1 MSEQAQPV
9 RYHAT
14 PTGQVRE
21 CHATKRRC
29 PRNPLLHGDTKE
41 EVEAIIREGLE
52 TKHGPFAQIYR
63 PRRRR
68 GMVELQPGEI
78 FRNNHVITEQ
88 EAKVVEDLAKK
99 TRKSTRQRFHRDR
112 YDLKGGDPKIA
123 EERLNKAREYA
134 DKQNNPHLLQ
144 EVREAD
150 TVLASG
156 KFSKGEGENAEEFT
170 SDDYLNDY
178 VKQKRVKEEREKLE
192 EKIKDFASR
201 DDVEPKRYEI
211 ENDDNK
217 VIVDIKDGQ
226 VDEDFL
232 ATLPKPLQRKLT
244 KPELKVDINK
254 AREHLSKEQLADITT
269 KSSKI
274 DVIIGRE
281 RIVGQYVVE
290 ADTELE
296 GETNKEKLES
306 GMENLSQVYSD
317 AKASFGETQRD
328 IKKRKDKMNSAMKD
342 VVRDEN
348 KTGNPT
354 YIPARAKG
362 NGLIATNTM
371 RVNQNAAVAN
381 LSKDE
386 LKKVSVVERK
396 ANESLA
402 RTCLEAGDI
411 TQEQFDKLFGKRKV
425 TVTVREK

>member
-1 MSEQAQPV
+1 M
-9 RYHAT
+9 
-14 PTGQVRE
+14 
-21 CHATKRRC
+21 
-29 PRNPLLHGDTKE
+29 
-41 EVEAIIREGLE
+41 
-52 TKHGPFAQIYR
+52 
-63 PRRRR
+63 
-68 GMVELQPGEI
+68 
-78 FRNNHVITEQ
+78 
-88 EAKVVEDLAKK
+88 
-99 TRKSTRQRFHRDR
+99 
-112 YDLKGGDPKIA
+112 
-123 EERLNKAREYA
+123 
-134 DKQNNPHLLQ
+134 
-144 EVREAD
+144 
-150 TVLASG
+150 
-156 KFSKGEGENAEEFT
+156 
-170 SDDYLNDY
+170 
-178 VKQKRVKEEREKLE
+178 VKQIE
-192 EKIKDFASR
+192 DFASR
-201 DDVEPKRYEI
+201 DDVKATRYEV

-217 VIVDIKDGQ
+217 VIVNIKDRQ

-244 KPELKVDINK
+244 KPELKVDIDK
-254 AREHLSKEQLADITT
+254 AREHLSKEQLSDITT

-328 IKKRKDKMNSAMKD
+328 IRNRKDKMNSAMKD

-362 NGLIATNTM
+362 NGLIVTNTM
-371 RVNQNAAVAN
+371 KVNQSAAVAN

-396 ANESLA
+396 VNEGLA